1 MWLLFIAYNWRPTG
15 RDILTL
21 NPALATMQRHSQ
33 LTMASSIHRL
43 SRPSRPPACT
53 LPPIP
58 ESQSVFSVHY
68 QAVASEPFD
77 VVQIEY
83 VDDDESSLGSLE
95 SCCCSECERVID
107 VDDELLFSVVSP
119 RAPTPDES
127 DDPSESADSH
137 ISTRP
142 IIPRTSET
150 EQIRKKKT
158 PLSFLR
164 SFRAL
169 SPEFSFRDPKAGS
182 KGQSTDADLEGTVNK
197 SKGIFRI
204 LKSRLHLNSRET
216 ASLNNVADDDSKSES
231 GNRSPR
237 AGVFSRLH
245 SF

>member
-1 MWLLFIAYNWRPTG
+1 MWLLFIAYNWRPTD

-21 NPALATMQRHSQ
+21 NPALTTMQRHSQ

-68 QAVASEPFD
+68 QTVASEPFD

-83 VDDDESSLGSLE
+83 VDDDESSLGSLGSLE

-107 VDDELLFSVVSP
+107 CPP
-119 RAPTPDES
+119 RAPTPDENE
-127 DDPSESADSH
+127 DPSESTDSH
-137 ISTRP
+137 ISTSL

-150 EQIRKKKT
+150 EQPPKKKT

-164 SFRAL
+164 SFRAF
-169 SPEFSFRDPKAGS
+169 SPEFTSRNSKTGS
-182 KGQSTDADLEGTVNK
+182 KGQSTDANSEGISNK
-197 SKGIFRI
+197 RKGIFRI
-204 LKSRLHLNSRET
+204 LKSGLRLKSRET
-216 ASLNNVADDDSKSES
+216 ASLNNVDDDRKSES
-231 GNRSPR
+231 DSRSPR
-237 AGVFSRLH
+237 AGVFPRLH